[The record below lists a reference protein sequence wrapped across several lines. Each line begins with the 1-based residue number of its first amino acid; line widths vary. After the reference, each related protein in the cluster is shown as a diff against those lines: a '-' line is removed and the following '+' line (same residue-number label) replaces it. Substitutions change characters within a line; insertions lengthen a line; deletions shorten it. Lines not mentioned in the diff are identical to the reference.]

1 MDLFQVRQEPEGS
14 LVTEG
19 NEVETVVSESAH
31 GSNGGRLLTT
41 TQGTRGDEQTGI
53 LAPVAAGGP
62 DAAGLVPEG
71 LPLGREVAEA
81 GGDAEEDGV
90 VLEQV
95 SRLSNGVR
103 GLGRGVHLA
112 EDVGGEGFGDPG
124 VLISMNGMD
133 NSRLNDNEGGSLE
146 DIGLAACGFDTLL
159 LGLGQLGDVAVHGV
173 LDMVSGV
180 FPGRHVGG
188 HMRGGAHTKTIATL
202 GAIVIK

>member
-14 LVTEG
+14 LVAER

-71 LPLGREVAEA
+71 LPLGGEVAEA
-81 GGDAEEDGV
+81 GGDAEEDGI

-95 SRLSNGVR
+95 SRLSDGVG
-103 GLGRGVHLA
+103 GLGGGVHLA
-112 EDVGGEGFGDPG
+112 EDVGGEGFGNPG
-124 VLISMNGMD
+124 VPISMNGTHK
-133 NSRLNDNEGGSLE
+133 SRLKDEEDSLE

-159 LGLGQLGDVAVHGV
+159 LSLGQLGDVAVHGV
-173 LDMVSGV
+173 LDMVSRV
-180 FPGRHVGG
+180 FWGG
-188 HMRGGAHTKTIATL
+188 MLGGT
-202 GAIVIK
+202 